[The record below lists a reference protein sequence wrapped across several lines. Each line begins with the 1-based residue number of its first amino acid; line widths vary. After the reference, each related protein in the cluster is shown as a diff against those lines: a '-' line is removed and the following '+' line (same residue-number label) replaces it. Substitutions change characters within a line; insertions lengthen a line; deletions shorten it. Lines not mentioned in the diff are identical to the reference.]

1 MRVLAEGSDA
11 GAISAIAEAVREVA
25 SFSELLRTMVIR
37 DLKLRYRNSVLGFL
51 WSLLSPLLM
60 TLVFILV
67 FKVLTQSEIPNYPV
81 FLMAGLLPWI
91 FTQGSVAAGLHSVT
105 GNANLINK
113 IYFPRELLPLSVVLA
128 GFIQFVVAYALLVA
142 VLLVFRI
149 ELHATLVFVPVIM
162 LLNLVFAAGLAM
174 VVATVNVFFRDL
186 QPLVEVGLLAW
197 FFLTPIFYTL
207 DIVPNT
213 SFLGLD
219 VHRWVFSLN
228 PMATLVTD
236 YRHVLTEGYLP
247 IRHTAVTLVVALFL
261 FGVGWYLMRRF
272 SHRFAEIV

>member
-1 MRVLAEGSDA
+1 MRVITEKSEARGL
-11 GAISAIAEAVREVA
+11 SAIAGAVREVA

-67 FKVLTQSEIPNYPV
+67 FKVLTQTDVPNYPV

-91 FTQGSVAAGLHSVT
+91 FTQGSVAGGLHSVT

-113 IYFPRELLPLSVVLA
+113 VYFPRELLPLSVVLA
-128 GFIQFVVAYALLVA
+128 GFVQFVIAYILLVA
-142 VLLVFRI
+142 VLVAFRI
-149 ELHATLVFVPVIM
+149 ELHATIVFLPLIM

-186 QPLVEVGLLAW
+186 QHLVEIGLLAW

-207 DIVPNT
+207 AIVPNT

-236 YRHVLTEGYLP
+236 YRYVLTEGYLP
-247 IRHTAVTLVVALFL
+247 IRHTAVTMVVALFL
-261 FGVGWYLMRRF
+261 FGLGWYLMRRY
-272 SHRFAEIV
+272 SYRFAEIV

>member
-1 MRVLAEGSDA
+1 MRVLADKSEA
-11 GAISAIAEAVREVA
+11 GIFAAIMGAAREVA

-37 DLKLRYRNSVLGFL
+37 DLKLRYRNSALGFL

-60 TLVFILV
+60 MLVFILV
-67 FKVLTQSEIPNYPV
+67 FKVLTQSTIENYPV

-91 FTQGSVAAGLHSVT
+91 FTQGSVAGGLHSVT

-113 IYFPRELLPLSVVLA
+113 VYFPRELLPVSMVLA
-128 GFIQFVVAYALLVA
+128 GFVQFVAGYLLLTV
-142 VLLVFRI
+142 VLLAVRV
-149 ELHATLVFVPVIM
+149 ELHMTILFVPVIM
-162 LLNLVFAAGLAM
+162 LLNLLFALGLAM

-186 QPLVEVGLLAW
+186 QHLVEIGLLAW

-207 DIVPNT
+207 DVVPNT

-219 VHRWVFSLN
+219 IHRWVFSLN

-236 YRHVLTEGYLP
+236 YRYVMTEGYLP
-247 IRHTAVTLVVALFL
+247 IRHTVVTLAQAVFL
-261 FGVGWYLMRRF
+261 FGLGWYLMRRLAY
-272 SHRFAEIV
+272 RFAEVV

>member
-1 MRVLAEGSDA
+1 MRVLADKSEA
-11 GAISAIAEAVREVA
+11 GIFAAIMGAAREVA

-37 DLKLRYRNSVLGFL
+37 DLKLRYRNSALGFL

-60 TLVFILV
+60 MLVFILV
-67 FKVLTQSEIPNYPV
+67 FKVLTQSTIENYPV

-91 FTQGSVAAGLHSVT
+91 FTQGSVAGGLHSVT

-113 IYFPRELLPLSVVLA
+113 VYFPRELLPVSMVLA
-128 GFIQFVVAYALLVA
+128 GFVQFVAGYLLLIV
-142 VLLVFRI
+142 VLLAFRV
-149 ELHATLVFVPVIM
+149 ELHMTILFVPVIM
-162 LLNLVFAAGLAM
+162 LLNLLFALGLAM

-186 QPLVEVGLLAW
+186 QHLVEVGLLAW

-207 DIVPNT
+207 DVVPNT

-219 VHRWVFSLN
+219 IHRWVFSLN

-236 YRHVLTEGYLP
+236 YRYVMTEGYLP
-247 IRHTAVTLVVALFL
+247 IRHTVVTLAQAVFL
-261 FGVGWYLMRRF
+261 FGLGWYLMRRLAY
-272 SHRFAEIV
+272 RFAEVV

>member
-1 MRVLAEGSDA
+1 MRVITEKSEARGL
-11 GAISAIAEAVREVA
+11 SAIAGAAREVA

-67 FKVLTQSEIPNYPV
+67 FKVLTQTDIPNYPV

-91 FTQGSVAAGLHSVT
+91 FTQGSVAGGLHSVT
-105 GNANLINK
+105 SNANLINK
-113 IYFPRELLPLSVVLA
+113 VYFPRELLPLSVVLA
-128 GFIQFVVAYALLVA
+128 GFVQFVIAYILLVA
-142 VLLVFRI
+142 VLVAFRI
-149 ELHATLVFVPVIM
+149 ELHATILFLPLIM

-186 QPLVEVGLLAW
+186 QHLVEIGLLAW

-207 DIVPNT
+207 AIVRNT

-236 YRHVLTEGYLP
+236 YRYVLTEGYLP
-247 IRHTAVTLVVALFL
+247 IRHTAVTMVMALFL
-261 FGVGWYLMRRF
+261 FGLGWYLMRRY
-272 SHRFAEIV
+272 SYRFAEIV

>member
-1 MRVLAEGSDA
+1 MRVITEKSEARGL
-11 GAISAIAEAVREVA
+11 SAIAGAFREVA

-67 FKVLTQSEIPNYPV
+67 FKVLTQTDITNYPV

-91 FTQGSVAAGLHSVT
+91 FTQGSVAGGLHSVT
-105 GNANLINK
+105 SNANLINK
-113 IYFPRELLPLSVVLA
+113 VYFPRELLPLSVVLA
-128 GFIQFVVAYALLVA
+128 GFVQFVIAYILLVA
-142 VLLVFRI
+142 VLLAFRI
-149 ELHATLVFVPVIM
+149 ELHATIVFLPLIM

-186 QPLVEVGLLAW
+186 QHLVEIGLLAW

-207 DIVPNT
+207 AIVPNT
-213 SFLGLD
+213 SFLVLD

-236 YRHVLTEGYLP
+236 YRYVLTEGYLP
-247 IRHTAVTLVVALFL
+247 IRHTAVTLVMALFL
-261 FGVGWYLMRRF
+261 FGLGWYLMRRY
-272 SHRFAEIV
+272 SYRFAEIV

>member
-1 MRVLAEGSDA
+1 MRVITEKSEARGL
-11 GAISAIAEAVREVA
+11 SAIAGAAREVA

-67 FKVLTQSEIPNYPV
+67 FKVLTQTEIPNYPV

-91 FTQGSVAAGLHSVT
+91 FTQGSVAGGLHSVT
-105 GNANLINK
+105 SNANLINK
-113 IYFPRELLPLSVVLA
+113 VYFPRELLPLSVVLA
-128 GFIQFVVAYALLVA
+128 GFVQFVIAYILLVA
-142 VLLVFRI
+142 VLVAFRI
-149 ELHATLVFVPVIM
+149 ELHATILFLPLIM

-186 QPLVEVGLLAW
+186 QHLVEIGLLAW

-207 DIVPNT
+207 AIVRNT

-236 YRHVLTEGYLP
+236 YRYVLTEGYLP
-247 IRHTAVTLVVALFL
+247 IRHTAVTMVMALFL
-261 FGVGWYLMRRF
+261 FGLGWYLMRRY
-272 SHRFAEIV
+272 SYRFAEIV

>member
-1 MRVLAEGSDA
+1 
-11 GAISAIAEAVREVA
+11 
-25 SFSELLRTMVIR
+25 MVIR

-67 FKVLTQSEIPNYPV
+67 FKVLTQTDITNYPV

-91 FTQGSVAAGLHSVT
+91 FTQGSVAGGLHSVT
-105 GNANLINK
+105 SNANLINK
-113 IYFPRELLPLSVVLA
+113 VYFPRELLPLSVVLA
-128 GFIQFVVAYALLVA
+128 GFVQFVIAYILLVA
-142 VLLVFRI
+142 VLLAFRI
-149 ELHATLVFVPVIM
+149 ELHATIVFLPLIM

-186 QPLVEVGLLAW
+186 QHLVEIGLLAW

-207 DIVPNT
+207 AIVPNT

-236 YRHVLTEGYLP
+236 YRYVLTEGYLP
-247 IRHTAVTLVVALFL
+247 IRHTAVTLVMALFL
-261 FGVGWYLMRRF
+261 FGLGWYLMRRY
-272 SHRFAEIV
+272 SYRFAEIV